1 MDELIP
7 VYTNYCSNQQ
17 TALDTVEKLKAKSKK
32 FQKFCQDNKLVPE
45 TRELEIDSFVVLP
58 VQRICKYPL
67 LFKVCPSLSFP
78 LLSPRQT
85 LTTRE

>member
-17 TALDTVEKLKAKSKK
+17 TALDTVEKLKAKNKK

-67 LFKVCPSLSFP
+67 LFKVCLLPPSSFLCP
-78 LLSPRQT
+78 NGKH
-85 LTTRE
+85 